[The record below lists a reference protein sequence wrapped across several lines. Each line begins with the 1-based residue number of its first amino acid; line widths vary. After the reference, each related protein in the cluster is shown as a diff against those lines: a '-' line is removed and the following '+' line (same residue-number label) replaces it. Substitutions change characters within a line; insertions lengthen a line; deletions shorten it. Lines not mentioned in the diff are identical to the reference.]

1 MHHLWKKSICDKQ
14 IIHSIQCN
22 HIQSCNSIC
31 SCRRH
36 YYHYCS
42 SERLKLFQQR
52 HRRPL
57 QSFKANSRNSRISSS
72 SSLTN
77 DDGSSLTLSQSRHH
91 SVNTSHSKRILRA
104 RQQRIR
110 RNRFKSMCPTFE
122 KIASATTKALNST
135 QKHHQWSTYFCNKQ
149 CNTSI
154 S

>member
-1 MHHLWKKSICDKQ
+1 MHHLWNKSICDKQ
-14 IIHSIQCN
+14 FIHSIQCN

-42 SERLKLFQQR
+42 SQRIKLFQQR

-57 QSFKANSRNSRISSS
+57 QSFKANSRNSRSSS
-72 SSLTN
+72 SSSRRTN
-77 DDGSSLTLSQSRHH
+77 DDGSSLALSQSRHH
-91 SVNTSHSKRILRA
+91 SVNTIHSKRILCT

-110 RNRFKSMCPTFE
+110 RNRFKSVCSTFVR
-122 KIASATTKALNST
+122 KIATATANALNNI
-135 QKHHQWSTYFCNKQ
+135 QQHHQ